1 MSGMTSLFVEY
12 FEQAVLARTVMRRID
27 SDGEEPRSPETFE
40 LGQLNFFR
48 NPQTM
53 KNDDSRMM
61 ILVTGTQSL

>member
-1 MSGMTSLFVEY
+1 
-12 FEQAVLARTVMRRID
+12 MRRID
-27 SDGEEPRSPETFE
+27 GYGEKPGSPETFE

-53 KNDDSRMM
+53 KNDDGRMM